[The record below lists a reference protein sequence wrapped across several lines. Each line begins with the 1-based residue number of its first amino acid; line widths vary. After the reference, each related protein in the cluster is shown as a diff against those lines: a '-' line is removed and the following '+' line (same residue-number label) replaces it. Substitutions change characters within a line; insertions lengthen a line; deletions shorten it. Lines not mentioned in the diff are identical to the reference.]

1 MRVGRPLLKE
11 WHVWNIKTFSLWC
24 LHGISTRSHWDSKM
38 HGCFPITSKGI
49 TVTYKLH
56 TSSYCEFQ
64 SLGNLQYPTQWTL
77 IDVLHRC
84 KQMSRCILWEIMARK
99 RSVHLHL
106 LHICASAKMNFFF
119 WLFSIYGLLNSRI
132 SGNPW
137 IQPKYIEGHHKHT
150 HTYTNMYQLF
160 MFCMVYLFMLW
171 KKINL
176 YTYLLPSLMINSW
189 LASFIDSTSFFPP
202 ISLKPIS
209 DMLFHLASLSDSG
222 ILRTWPWVWAYRSIG
237 RVLI

>member
-1 MRVGRPLLKE
+1 
-11 WHVWNIKTFSLWC
+11 
-24 LHGISTRSHWDSKM
+24 M

-64 SLGNLQYPTQWTL
+64 SLGNLQYPTQWTPV
-77 IDVLHRC
+77 DVLRRC
-84 KQMSRCILWEIMARK
+84 KQMSRCILWEIMTRK

-137 IQPKYIEGHHKHT
+137 IQPKYIEGHHKHLNIHT
-150 HTYTNMYQLF
+150 HTQTCIN
-160 MFCMVYLFMLW
+160 YLCFVWYIYLCYG
-171 KKINL
+171 KKWTSIL
-176 YTYLLPSLMINSW
+176 TSYL
-189 LASFIDSTSFFPP
+189 
-202 ISLKPIS
+202 
-209 DMLFHLASLSDSG
+209 H
-222 ILRTWPWVWAYRSIG
+222 
-237 RVLI
+237 